1 MSKYQAKS
9 DAQTIG
15 KNILGTVQA
24 LGSFKGTAYS
34 YLEKCGLLDLKP
46 DQWYPMQSYCDFFE
60 MLADSTGAKTLQVIG
75 RSLGQNIDL
84 ANGAET
90 IGKVYESFNMDFKA
104 KYRNT
109 NPDEGFMVN
118 QTSATS
124 CQIVFTG
131 PFPSEFMRG
140 VLEGIGR
147 QLSDI
152 EYMTVTIDETQ
163 PRIETGG
170 KSTTFSLIWR

>member
-9 DAQTIG
+9 DAQTSG
-15 KNILGTVQA
+15 KNILNTIQA
-24 LGSFKGTAYS
+24 LGSFKGTAS
-34 YLEKCGLLDLKP
+34 TYLEKCDLK
-46 DQWYPMQSYCDFFE
+46 DIKAEQWYPMQSYCDFFE
-60 MLADSTGAKTLQVIG
+60 LLADNTGAKTLHVIG
-75 RSLGQNIDL
+75 RTLGQNIEL
-84 ANGAET
+84 AEGAET
-90 IGKVYESFNMDFKA
+90 IGKVYECYNTDFKA
-104 KYRNT
+104 NYRNN

-118 QTSATS
+118 QTSANT

-140 VLEGIGR
+140 VLDGIGR

-152 EYMTVTIDETQ
+152 EYMTVTIDESQ

-170 KSTTFSLIWR
+170 KSTTFILNWR